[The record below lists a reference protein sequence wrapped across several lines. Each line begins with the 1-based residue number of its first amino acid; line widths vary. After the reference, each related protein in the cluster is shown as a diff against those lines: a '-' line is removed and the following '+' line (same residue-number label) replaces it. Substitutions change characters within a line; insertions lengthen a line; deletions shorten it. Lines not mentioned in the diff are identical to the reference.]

1 MKPSYLDLDAQ
12 PKFTAS
18 WETIG
23 VSMSS
28 TPSVSKSARMR
39 TSALFTVSATTFGLQ
54 SRALPFVTLLLK
66 RLLDPSRNWPLF
78 TVTVC
83 PPRSQ
88 FAPEKRTA
96 FTVTSASSVVS
107 LAMQTLSSAVAPEKL
122 VSMELCGISR
132 TTPSASIVQSDL
144 P

>member
-1 MKPSYLDLDAQ
+1 MDWHAQ
-12 PKFTAS
+12 PEFTAS
-18 WETIG
+18 WDSIG

-28 TPSVSKSARMR
+28 TPSVAKSTRMR

-54 SRALPFVTLLLK
+54 RRAVPLETLLLK

-88 FAPEKRTA
+88 LAPEKTTA

-107 LAMQTLSSAVAPEKL
+107 LAMQTLSSAVAPSKL
-122 VSMELCGISR
+122 VRIELCGISR